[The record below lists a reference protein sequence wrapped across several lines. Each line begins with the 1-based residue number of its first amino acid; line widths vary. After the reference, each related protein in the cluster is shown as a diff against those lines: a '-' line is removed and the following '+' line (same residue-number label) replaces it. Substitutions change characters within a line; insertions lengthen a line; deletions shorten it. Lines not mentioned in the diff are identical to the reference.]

1 MYYRDGHIVKSVKDT
16 KIVALTFGG
25 LDIIY
30 TDRQLV
36 LDIKEGA

>member
-1 MYYRDGHIVKSVKDT
+1 MIPRLGHIVNYVNGQRKVGQT
-16 KIVALTFGG
+16 YGG